1 MHTPGVILGLDLG
14 LGYTQQAHWT
24 THGFYTISHS
34 QHLFIEGPVIKLLP
48 PDYYQRCI
56 IMRMLLEYG
65 ADANPQ
71 ERDGYERFHG
81 GDFAEALSGSGT
93 KGQEQWH
100 KPLELSSVSQFG

>member
-1 MHTPGVILGLDLG
+1 
-14 LGYTQQAHWT
+14 
-24 THGFYTISHS
+24 
-34 QHLFIEGPVIKLLP
+34 
-48 PDYYQRCI
+48 
-56 IMRMLLEYG
+56 MRMLLEYG